1 MLSRKDVT
9 IYRVFIV
16 HSHQVPYD
24 ALFHIPYHIR
34 GKALL
39 CEGVAYR
46 SLIVCQ
52 GTLPCRFMA
61 FTSSC
66 FAKIWRLPMPV
77 YRLITGLNV
86 VFVVRMPPLARASS
100 LILSACSE
108 AVSRRN
114 ARKTDAL
121 VQPTSLTISSTV
133 PRGQTMHLMVFFCIS
148 KELFWLLA
156 IFFITCQV
164 KPKMILIA

>member
-1 MLSRKDVT
+1 MWGCSLPLTHCMSRN
-9 IYRVFIV
+9 F
-16 HSHQVPYD
+16 
-24 ALFHIPYHIR
+24 AR
-34 GKALL
+34 GVVLRR
-39 CEGVAYR
+39 CVA
-46 SLIVCQ
+46 
-52 GTLPCRFMA
+52 PCLA
-61 FTSSC
+61 Y
-66 FAKIWRLPMPV
+66 KLVPMPV

-133 PRGQTMHLMVFFCIS
+133 PRGQTMHLMVFFCIC
-148 KELFWLLA
+148 KELFWLMA

-164 KPKMILIA
+164 KPKMILIAWPINQVSRCKYKAFSFIFQIFFKENSRKINEILSVIF

>member
-1 MLSRKDVT
+1 MWGCSLPLTQCMSRN
-9 IYRVFIV
+9 F
-16 HSHQVPYD
+16 
-24 ALFHIPYHIR
+24 AR
-34 GKALL
+34 GVVLRR
-39 CEGVAYR
+39 CVA
-46 SLIVCQ
+46 
-52 GTLPCRFMA
+52 PCLA
-61 FTSSC
+61 Y
-66 FAKIWRLPMPV
+66 KLVPMPV

-133 PRGQTMHLMVFFCIS
+133 PRGQTMHLMVFFCIC

-156 IFFITCQV
+156 KNFITCQV
-164 KPKMILIA
+164 KPKMILIAWPINQVSRCKYRVIYDNYQIFW